1 MSAVLD
7 AADDATQTA
16 EASPWRDAL
25 IAAQLFAVDP
35 AGLCGVALRAGPGPV
50 RDLWTDYLRGVLPA
64 NAPVKRMPASI
75 EDDRL
80 LGGVDLAATLKLG
93 RPVVQNGILA
103 EANGGIVLI
112 PMAERLS
119 VGVAARIASTL
130 DRHEVL
136 IEREGVARRIP
147 TSIGVVAF
155 DEGASP
161 EQQLPAA
168 LAERFAFHL
177 DISDLSARDLI
188 APARD
193 AAKLHAARA
202 LLSFVKPAAD
212 DIIEALVTTAASFG
226 IGSVVAPLLALRAAR
241 ASAALAGRKVITE
254 DDAILAAR
262 LVLAPRA
269 LVSPASEQ
277 SEQTEEQQQQE
288 EPPPPSG
295 NQEDAEQGQP
305 ADLPPLEDVM
315 LAAVQGALPTGLL
328 ESLKNG
334 AKDRSPPSRRG
345 GVGTA
350 LASPLRGRPSGVR
363 MGQMRPGSRLAL
375 VETLRA
381 AAPWQPVRRA
391 EKKPKGTSKRIDVRR
406 DDFRIKKFVQRRE
419 STIVFCVDASGST
432 AFHRLAEAKGAVELL
447 LAEAYVARTYAAL
460 IVFRGTGADLLLPPS
475 RSLTRAK
482 ALLSMLPGGG
492 GTPLAAGID
501 AAVLTALGERTKG
514 REPLIVLLTDGR
526 ANIARD
532 GQAVRPRAFN
542 DALFA
547 AKQVA
552 MQRLSS
558 VFVDTSPRAREEGAQ
573 LAAAMAARYVALPQ
587 VEASAV
593 RDVVRAATT

>member
-7 AADDATQTA
+7 APENAALGATD
-16 EASPWRDAL
+16 SPWSDAL

-35 AGLCGVALRAGPGPV
+35 AGLCGVALRAGPGPA
-50 RDLWTDYLRGVLPA
+50 RDLWTGYLRSLLPA
-64 NAPVKRMPASI
+64 KAPLKRMPAGI

-112 PMAERLS
+112 PMAERLNA
-119 VGVAARIASTL
+119 GVAARISSTL

-136 IEREGVARRIP
+136 IEREGIARRIP

-161 EQQLPAA
+161 EEQLPAA
-168 LAERFAFHL
+168 LAERLAFHL
-177 DISDLSARDLI
+177 DLSDVSARGLT
-188 APARD
+188 APTHD
-193 AAKLHAARA
+193 AEKLHAARA
-202 LLSFVKPAAD
+202 LLRSVKPASD
-212 DIIEALVTTAASFG
+212 DIIEALVTIAASFG
-226 IGSVVAPLLALRAAR
+226 IGSVVVPLLALRAAR
-241 ASAALAGRKVITE
+241 ASAALAGCKVITD

-269 LVSPASEQ
+269 LVTVPSEQ
-277 SEQTEEQQQQE
+277 SEKIEEPQQKE
-288 EPPPPSG
+288 EPPQSD
-295 NQEDAEQGQP
+295 NKEDSEQDQP

-315 LAAVQGALPTGLL
+315 LAAVQAALPPGLL

-345 GVGTA
+345 GVGA
-350 LASPLRGRPSGVR
+350 AQASPLRGRPSGVR

-391 EKKPKGTSKRIDVRR
+391 EKKAKGKAKRINVRR
-406 DDFRIKKFVQRRE
+406 EDFRIKKFVQRRE

-460 IVFRGTGADLLLPPS
+460 IVFRGTGAELLLPPS

-482 ALLSMLPGGG
+482 ALLSTLPGGG

-501 AAVLTALGERTKG
+501 AAVLTALSERTKG

-532 GQAVRPRAFN
+532 GQAARPRAFD

-547 AKQVA
+547 ARQVA
-552 MQRLSS
+552 MQHLPS

-573 LAAAMAARYVALPQ
+573 LAAAMGARYVALPQ